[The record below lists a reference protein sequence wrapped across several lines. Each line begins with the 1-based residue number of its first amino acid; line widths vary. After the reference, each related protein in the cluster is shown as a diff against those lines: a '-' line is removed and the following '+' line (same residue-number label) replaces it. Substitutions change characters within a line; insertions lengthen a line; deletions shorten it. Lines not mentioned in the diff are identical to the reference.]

1 MPGGAVFPFPLLG
14 CFLGFFVHSAH
25 GLALAVPPVPQ
36 ASSVAPDIRREF
48 GAPGIAVAVRALRTI
63 GKFAME
69 VLIRKVGVSP
79 LAVPTCR
86 APRLTLETH
95 FLLCLS

>member
-1 MPGGAVFPFPLLG
+1 V
-14 CFLGFFVHSAH
+14 VT
-25 GLALAVPPVPQ
+25 
-36 ASSVAPDIRREF
+36 DIRREF

-63 GKFAME
+63 GKIRYGKFAME